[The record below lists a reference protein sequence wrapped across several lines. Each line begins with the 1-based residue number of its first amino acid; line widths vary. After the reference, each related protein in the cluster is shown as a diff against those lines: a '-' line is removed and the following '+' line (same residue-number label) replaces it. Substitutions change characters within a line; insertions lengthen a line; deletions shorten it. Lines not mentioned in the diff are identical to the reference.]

1 MATKQQVKFSP
12 ICKTIFFQ
20 TLRNRIDSYFIENKI
35 SKFGNVEL
43 LLKSIIL
50 LGAYLLPFSYLLF
63 FKPEF
68 PLSLLIWTLM
78 GFAVAGI
85 GMNVMHDANHGS
97 FSENKKLNKLMGS
110 SLNLLGG
117 SIFNWKLQHNILHHT
132 YTNITHLDED
142 IQDRLVL
149 KFSPFTKTK
158 WFHKYQW
165 VYALFFYGLLTLYW
179 AVGKDFVQFYQF
191 TKSGVNTNNLKQNII
206 VFTHIILIKIFYFF
220 MMLGLPILVFNI
232 PKTEVF
238 IGFLTMHFFAGV
250 VLTLIF
256 QLAHTLEQTSHPM
269 PKDGIIE
276 NDWATH
282 QLNTTVNFSRNNK
295 FLTWYLGGLNYQ
307 IEHHLF
313 PKISHVHYPALSHIV
328 KQTAEEFDIR
338 YLENKTFSCAVKSHF
353 RYLQTVG
360 KLPNINE
367 AIG

>member
-1 MATKQQVKFSP
+1 MTTKQQVKFSP

-20 TLRNRIDSYFIENKI
+20 TLRSRVDLYFIDNKI
-35 SKFGNVEL
+35 SKFGNFEL
-43 LLKSIIL
+43 LFKSIIL
-50 LGAYLLPFSYLLF
+50 LSAYLIPYSYLLF

-97 FSENKKLNKLMGS
+97 FSVNKKLNSLMGS

-117 SIFNWKLQHNILHHT
+117 SIFNWKLQHNVLHHT

-165 VYALFFYGLLTLYW
+165 IYALFFYGLLTLYW

-191 TKSGVNTNNLKQNII
+191 TKTGVNTNNLKQNII

-220 MMLGLPILVFNI
+220 MMIGLPILVFNI
-232 PKTEVF
+232 PSMEVL

-250 VLTLIF
+250 ILTLIF

-269 PKDGIIE
+269 PKNGIIE

-282 QLNTTVNFSRNNK
+282 QLNTTVNFSRDNK
-295 FLTWYLGGLNYQ
+295 FLSWYLGGLNYQ

-328 KQTAEEFDIR
+328 KQTAEEFDIE

-353 RYLQTVG
+353 RYLQAVG